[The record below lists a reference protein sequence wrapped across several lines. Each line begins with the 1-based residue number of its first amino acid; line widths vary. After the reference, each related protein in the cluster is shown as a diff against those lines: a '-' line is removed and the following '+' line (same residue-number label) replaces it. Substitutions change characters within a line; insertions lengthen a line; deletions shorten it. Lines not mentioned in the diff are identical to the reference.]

1 MDSIPTHMTQLSFH
15 QIQLFLLISI
25 KLNIISFVRH
35 LCLKCISFIYLK
47 EIKYVKNHLHS
58 KMVLAILF
66 TTAKKKK
73 KPKHP
78 TIDE

>member
-35 LCLKCISFIYLK
+35 LCLKCMFHIFKRNQICEEPSALQNGPCNI
-47 EIKYVKNHLHS
+47 IHNS
-58 KMVLAILF
+58 Q
-66 TTAKKKK
+66 KK